1 VCAGGRQGKGDSG
14 NSLPVLRSNKRFNH
28 FYSSIISGIDGHMT
42 KEPQLVSIHGGHS
55 GQFCNHAQD
64 TLEAVIQA
72 YIAKGF
78 TWVGITEHMPPAA
91 DRFLYPEEIQAGL
104 DARLM
109 LDRFGRYV
117 EEGRRLQEKYADR
130 LEIFVGFETEAYTGA
145 WDLAADIKTRMLP
158 DYILGS
164 VHHVADI
171 PFDYSPEAY
180 QEAVTACGGIE
191 ALYCRYFDLQ
201 HELILAMR
209 PQVVAHFD
217 LIRIFDA
224 GYPLRWRQPAIARRI
239 QRNLESIA
247 RMGLIL
253 EFNVAALRKGAAE
266 PYLSGPLLEQALALG
281 IPVVPADDSH
291 GAAMAGAYVLEG
303 VAILK
308 QKGCSLNWAKPVN
321 SC

>member
-1 VCAGGRQGKGDSG
+1 MKH
-14 NSLPVLRSNKRFNH
+14 L
-28 FYSSIISGIDGHMT
+28 
-42 KEPQLVSIHGGHS
+42 QLVSIHGGHS

-91 DRFLYPEEIQAGL
+91 DRFLYPEELQAGL
-104 DARLM
+104 NARLM
-109 LDRFGRYV
+109 RDRFNRYI
-117 EEGRRLQEKYADR
+117 EEARRLKEKYADR
-130 LEIFVGFETEAYTGA
+130 LEIFVGFETEAYSGA
-145 WDLAADIKTRMLP
+145 LALAIELMTQMQP

-201 HELILAMR
+201 HELILTLR

-224 GYPLRWRQPAIARRI
+224 DYRQRWPQPAIAHRI

-247 RMGLIL
+247 RMGSIL
-253 EFNVAALRKGAAE
+253 DFNVAALRKGASE
-266 PYLSGPLLEQALALG
+266 PYLSGPILDQAIALG
-281 IPVVPADDSH
+281 IPIVPADDSH
-291 GAAMAGAYVLEG
+291 GVAMAGAYVLDG

-308 QKGCSLNWAKPVN
+308 QKGCSLDWTKPIPY
-321 SC
+321 SKSR

>member
-1 VCAGGRQGKGDSG
+1 
-14 NSLPVLRSNKRFNH
+14 
-28 FYSSIISGIDGHMT
+28 
-42 KEPQLVSIHGGHS
+42 
-55 GQFCNHAQD
+55 
-64 TLEAVIQA
+64 VIQA

-78 TWVGITEHMPPAA
+78 TWVGITEHMPSAA
-91 DRFLYPEEIQAGL
+91 DWFLYPEEIQAGL

-109 LDRFGRYV
+109 LERFGRYV

-145 WDLAADIKTRMLP
+145 WDLAADLKMRMQP

-180 QEAVTACGGIE
+180 QEAVTASGGIE

-201 HELILAMR
+201 HELILALR

-224 GYPLRWRQPAIARRI
+224 DYRRRWRQPTIARRI
-239 QRNLESIA
+239 QRNLELIA
-247 RMGLIL
+247 RLGLIL
-253 EFNVAALRKGAAE
+253 DFNVAALRKGADE
-266 PYLSGPLLEQALALG
+266 PYLSGPLLELSLALG

-291 GAAMAGAYVLEG
+291 GAAMAGAYIREG

-308 QKGCSLNWAKPVN
+308 QKGCSLDWAQPGN